1 MNILLLLPILA
12 PLAAAGLAAGLGW
25 GRLSAS
31 VTVLAALSVLVSGA
45 LIGFHVES
53 GARFGAGN
61 LLRADALSVTMLIV
75 IGTVGTLATCG
86 AASATSTPSSPTV
99 TPTAKARTS
108 TACWFP
114 SSSPRWRW
122 RSWPTTS
129 G

>member
-25 GRLSAS
+25 GRLSAA
-31 VTVLAALSVLVSGA
+31 VTVLAAMSVLVSGA
-45 LIGFHVES
+45 IIGFHVES
-53 GARFGAGN
+53 GARFGAGG

-75 IGTVGTLATCG
+75 IGTVGTLATWG
-86 AASATSTPSSPTV
+86 SIGEPFNLLMNA
-99 TPTAKARTS
+99 PTAKARTC

-114 SSSPRWRW
+114 SSSRRWRW
-122 RSWPTTS
+122 QCWPTTS